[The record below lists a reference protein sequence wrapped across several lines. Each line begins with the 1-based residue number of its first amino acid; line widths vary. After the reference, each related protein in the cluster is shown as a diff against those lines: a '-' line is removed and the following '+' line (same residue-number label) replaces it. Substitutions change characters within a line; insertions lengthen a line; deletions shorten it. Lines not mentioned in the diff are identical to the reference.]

1 MRNKIILLALAFSVR
16 AFAADLYISP
26 WVYSTN
32 PPTQEQIDL
41 ALVRDNSAFSSG
53 LAVGNA
59 RTITNGIHF
68 QVIPVDYNYTIT
80 DAETNTFWTTNIVF
94 NVDTSAGDVNLQFP
108 QTFVNTFTVYNSG
121 TNDINCLAFPGNTFM
136 VAPTNGSIAY
146 RTGLTNRYALKSQQF
161 FMLTESNY
169 VVSSD
174 FRPLPNIIDDVV
186 NNITG
191 VSGTN
196 GLNGAD
202 GAQGPPGINAAVGL
216 VTNQFT
222 TNLNVT
228 IAQFQASAT
237 AHTTNQFTTTNSVA
251 FMIANSNLATRAEVV
266 ASTNTLD
273 AAKITVGILSPDRL
287 GSGTSLQ
294 VLRRNVANTANE
306 YATVA
311 GIGDALVAN
320 SLAQFSVTPTTSAEL
335 RLITS
340 DESGTG
346 AAMFAGGNMGAG
358 TATTATVNDNSTKIA
373 TTAYVDSKLK
383 TVATTIFVTNA
394 TTTAAKIT
402 ALDTTTGT
410 GTFVFQYF
418 VRYGSTATTTGV
430 KFSVNHSGTLTSFV
444 ANMRYGSTGGA
455 AATAAAT
462 QVGNTATGNI
472 HESFTRRAIATSAN
486 MGPTVSVDAAN
497 SDCLMIIEGLLV
509 CTVDGNIQ
517 LYHASE
523 TAVATYVAPDS
534 VLILTKIK

>member
-1 MRNKIILLALAFSVR
+1 
-16 AFAADLYISP
+16 
-26 WVYSTN
+26 
-32 PPTQEQIDL
+32 
-41 ALVRDNSAFSSG
+41 
-53 LAVGNA
+53 
-59 RTITNGIHF
+59 
-68 QVIPVDYNYTIT
+68 
-80 DAETNTFWTTNIVF
+80 
-94 NVDTSAGDVNLQFP
+94 
-108 QTFVNTFTVYNSG
+108 
-121 TNDINCLAFPGNTFM
+121 M

-146 RTGLTNRYALKSQQF
+146 RAGLTNRYALKSQQF

-186 NNITG
+186 NNITIG
-191 VSGTN
+191 EGGGMTAAEVATQIASSN
-196 GLNGAD
+196 LLASAD
-202 GAQGPPGINAAVGL
+202 AAS
-216 VTNQFT
+216 TNQFAPRT
-222 TNLNVT
+222 ELT
-228 IAQFQASAT
+228 SAT
-237 AHTTNQFTTTNSVA
+237 NNLLATVAANYLPTSTPLATTNQLTPRTEVTSATN
-251 FMIANSNLATRAEVV
+251 NLLLSIRAEIT
-266 ASTNTLD
+266 AATNTLD
-273 AAKITVGILSPDRL
+273 AAKITVGTLAADRL
-287 GSGTSLQ
+287 ASGSALQ
-294 VLRRNVANTANE
+294 FLRRNAGNTATE
-306 YATVA
+306 FATLA
-311 GIGDALVAN
+311 GGGDALVAN
-320 SLAQFSVTPTTSAEL
+320 PLSQFAATTSAQL
-335 RLITS
+335 RGVIS
-340 DESGTG
+340 DESGSGIFVTQ
-346 AAMFAGGNMGAG
+346 GGDMGAG
-358 TATTATVNDNSTKIA
+358 TATTAAVNDNSTKIA

-402 ALDTTTGT
+402 ALDTATGT

-509 CTVDGNIQ
+509 CTVSGNIQ

-534 VLILTKIK
+534 VLILTKIN